1 MKNKIVIILVGLT
14 VLSVG
19 VSCYLYQRL
28 SNKNQQIKVLE
39 NNQESL
45 AKDVETYRNDKN
57 QLIQKY
63 TQLQLT
69 SEEIKKLNLANLEEL
84 SDMKVKY
91 KNLQSYV
98 NVLIESSKD
107 TTINVVD
114 TVIKIDSTLIVG
126 KHFKFDDYWYRC
138 EGTLY
143 NNKVDLKMGCN
154 HGITAASEIIYKGW
168 WIFKKPKKI
177 QTTVLVT
184 NPNDTIKKS
193 IVIDVIKKKKQREVK

>member
-14 VLSVG
+14 ALSVG

-69 SEEIKKLNLANLEEL
+69 SEEIKKLNLANFEEL

-138 EGTLY
+138 EGALY
-143 NNKVDLKMGCN
+143 NDKVDLKMGCN